1 MSKVDDLSDSQV
13 VKLALRFHETP
24 AEHPCEHGHP
34 DHALVPGGPCIL
46 DHVERYVALQCAGA
60 GLLRDSIKKYLGVD
74 DGSK

>member
-24 AEHPCEHGHP
+24 AVHPCEHGHP

-60 GLLRDSIKKYLGVD
+60 GPLRESIKKYLGAD
-74 DGSK
+74 DGSQ